1 MKRNKK
7 KIAQFNHLSKKQLPS
22 PQDELRS
29 IEKSK
34 FKWRIVKEYLDFNHG
49 SFGWKNLHSSEILQV
64 VIPKLHFFEELTW
77 EEASKRKHFH
87 PWKTSKLD
95 EPIRTLAQNRG
106 YESLYQID
114 IDLET
119 RIFGVKSADCFFCV
133 WYDGGHKGKKMS

>member
-49 SFGWKNLHSSEILQV
+49 SFGWKNLYSSEILQV
-64 VIPKLHFFEELTW
+64 IIPKLLLMKISMYLIMCLQ
-77 EEASKRKHFH
+77 AM
-87 PWKTSKLD
+87 
-95 EPIRTLAQNRG
+95 
-106 YESLYQID
+106 
-114 IDLET
+114 
-119 RIFGVKSADCFFCV
+119 
-133 WYDGGHKGKKMS
+133 KMPS